1 MVSIRVCAGLVL
13 FVVFL
18 AEAVLAVE
26 DIPEHRK
33 AQIRKACPTRPRVA
47 PKKHRK
53 VLVWNTPDHLYARD
67 PHKGYCI
74 PYGSYAFRALGEVSG
89 AYEPVVSGDLAMFLP
104 DRIKE
109 FDAIVLNNASGPWI
123 TPTDDQMRRPEFKR
137 LGKDKAAVEAVLRK
151 TFLEWLRG
159 GKGIVATHFAIA
171 ANRQWPEFVDLLG
184 AKFIGHPWNEEIGVE
199 VEEPDH
205 PLVAAFGGA
214 RRFRIADEIYH
225 YGKPYDRRKL
235 RVLLSVD
242 VSRTN
247 MGVKWIRWDE
257 RSDYDFALA
266 WVKSYGEGRVFYTS
280 FGHRTQLYWNPTIL
294 QFYLDAVQFAAGDL
308 EAPTAPRAEIPK
320 KTGPGPTPPEVRAQR
335 MKARHVRE
343 PSPEEL
349 KAIEAAC
356 PDAPPAKPARRRRV
370 LVWGHSWTHV
380 PNAFAEAALKILAR
394 KTGAFEVVVTDDPR
408 QLLGDALPRYD
419 ALVMNNLHERDPFLP
434 PDFNRLDPE
443 QKAAA
448 KKMDAAIKQ
457 SILEFVRGTTR
468 RDGTVIPGKGIVGIH
483 AATAA
488 LQNWPEYG
496 EMMGGFYGGHIYQDL
511 VIKAEDP
518 SHPLV
523 ACLGGKPWRIHDEIY
538 FLRAPHDPAKLRI
551 LLTLDLE
558 RMKDPGKRADRR
570 YAISYVRSYGTGRV
584 FYTTLGHDP
593 RTYSNPIFLRHLLA
607 GIQFAIGDLPAETAP
622 NPR

>member
-1 MVSIRVCAGLVL
+1 MACVRVCGFVL
-13 FVVFL
+13 SIFVL
-18 AEAVLAVE
+18 PAAMALAVE

-33 AQIRKACPTRPRVA
+33 AQIRKACPRKPRLA

-53 VLVWNTPDHLYARD
+53 VLVWNTPDHLYPRD

-74 PYGSYAFRALGEVSG
+74 PYGSYAFQALGQVSG

-109 FDAIVLNNASGPWI
+109 FDAIVFNNASGPWI
-123 TPTDDQMRRPEFKR
+123 TPTDEQMQRPEFKK
-137 LGKDKAAVEAVLRK
+137 LGKDKAAVETVLRK
-151 TFLEWLRG
+151 SLLEWLRG
-159 GKGIVATHFAIA
+159 GRGIVATHFAIA
-171 ANRQWPEFVDLLG
+171 ANRQWPRFAELIG

-205 PLVAAFGGA
+205 PLVAAFGGK
-214 RRFRIADEIYH
+214 RFRIADEIYH
-225 YGKPYDRRKL
+225 FGKPYDRRKL

-266 WVKSYGEGRVFYTS
+266 WVKSFDKGRVFYTS
-280 FGHRTQLYWNPTIL
+280 FGHRTDLYWNPRIL
-294 QFYLDAVQFAAGDL
+294 QFYLDAVQFATGDL
-308 EAPTAPRAEIPK
+308 QAPTAPRAEIPR
-320 KTGPGPTPPEVRAQR
+320 KTGPGPTPPEVRAER
-335 MKARHVRE
+335 MKAKGVRE
-343 PSPEEL
+343 PNPQEL

-356 PDAPPAKPARRRRV
+356 PDDPPAKPKRRRRV
-370 LVWGHSWTHV
+370 LVWGHSWTHT
-380 PNAFAEAALKILAR
+380 PNPFAEAALKILAR
-394 KTGAFEVVVTDDPR
+394 KTAAFEVVVTDDPR

-419 ALVMNNLHERDPFLP
+419 ALVMNNIHEPNPFLP

-448 KKMDAAIKQ
+448 KKMDAAIKE

-468 RDGTVIPGKGIVGIH
+468 RDGKVIPGKGIVGIH

-488 LQNWPEYG
+488 LHNWPEYG

-511 VIKAEDP
+511 AIKVEDP
-518 SHPLV
+518 DHPLV
-523 ACLGGKPWRIHDEIY
+523 ACLGGKPWTINDEMY
-538 FLRAPHDPAKLRI
+538 FLRQPHEPAKLRI
-551 LLTLDLE
+551 LLSLDLE
-558 RMKDPGKRADRR
+558 RMKDPGKRPDRR

-607 GIQFAIGDLPAETAP
+607 GIQFATGDLPAETKP